1 MPRKPR
7 KPKPEG
13 SGSSEGAS
21 SSETTITTPTTTS
34 APPHAA
40 AVPSP
45 ANPGR
50 VGTGVAP
57 REVAAAHV
65 QPSRPAQQFF
75 GTQGRA
81 SDIGSAPG
89 SGRSRGGRSL
99 PGRGRG
105 RGRATTSVGSE
116 FPSRTG
122 PSATRPLHSRQGQP
136 APHYVQQLPER
147 PVQAAAAQRPQVSQS
162 IPARISVDTPLGQLA
177 HTPPPPVAEP
187 SAATTGARGQ
197 RLVEQIGSIRI
208 AQESSLPVDE
218 EQQQA
223 VVAVTPAPV
232 SSKTLRF
239 PLRPGKGRSG
249 QHCMV
254 KANHFIAN
262 LPDKDL
268 HHYDVAITPE
278 VTSRGVNRAVMEQL
292 VKRHRESDLANRLP
306 AYDGRKSLYTAG
318 KLPFE
323 SREFQIALPDE
334 DDGGN
339 TTIRLRRERAFKVV
353 IKFASRPDLH
363 HLQQFLAG
371 AQADAPQEALQ
382 VLDIVLRELP
392 THRYTPIVRSFYSP
406 NLGSRVSL
414 GDGLES
420 WRGFYQSIRP
430 TQMGLS
436 LNIGRTNTDLGFWFC
451 FCLPSAHLVKQV
463 V

>member
-21 SSETTITTPTTTS
+21 SSGTTTTTTTTTS
-34 APPHAA
+34 APPPAA
-40 AVPSP
+40 ALPSP
-45 ANPGR
+45 VNPGR

-57 REVAAAHV
+57 REVAATLPSPVNPGRVGTGVAPREVAAALPSPVNPGRVGTGVAPREAAAAHV

-116 FPSRTG
+116 FLSRTG
-122 PSATRPLHSRQGQP
+122 PSATRPLQSRQGQP

-147 PVQAAAAQRPQVSQS
+147 PVQAAAPQRPQVSQS

-177 HTPPPPVAEP
+177 HSPPPVAEP

-208 AQESSLPVDE
+208 AQESSVPVDE

-223 VVAVTPAPV
+223 VVAVAPAPV

-268 HHYDVAITPE
+268 HHYDVRNWCSLSLSLCMGVAFSSLFFSSE
-278 VTSRGVNRAVMEQL
+278 MVTIPTWVL
-292 VKRHRESDLANRLP
+292 VSCGCFLRLQ
-306 AYDGRKSLYTAG
+306 S
-318 KLPFE
+318 
-323 SREFQIALPDE
+323 
-334 DDGGN
+334 
-339 TTIRLRRERAFKVV
+339 LRR
-353 IKFASRPDLH
+353 
-363 HLQQFLAG
+363 
-371 AQADAPQEALQ
+371 
-382 VLDIVLRELP
+382 
-392 THRYTPIVRSFYSP
+392 
-406 NLGSRVSL
+406 
-414 GDGLES
+414 
-420 WRGFYQSIRP
+420 
-430 TQMGLS
+430 
-436 LNIGRTNTDLGFWFC
+436 
-451 FCLPSAHLVKQV
+451 
-463 V
+463 

>member
-268 HHYDVAITPE
+268 HHYDVRNWC
-278 VTSRGVNRAVMEQL
+278 S
-292 VKRHRESDLANRLP
+292 
-306 AYDGRKSLYTAG
+306 
-318 KLPFE
+318 
-323 SREFQIALPDE
+323 
-334 DDGGN
+334 
-339 TTIRLRRERAFKVV
+339 
-353 IKFASRPDLH
+353 
-363 HLQQFLAG
+363 
-371 AQADAPQEALQ
+371 
-382 VLDIVLRELP
+382 
-392 THRYTPIVRSFYSP
+392 
-406 NLGSRVSL
+406 
-414 GDGLES
+414 
-420 WRGFYQSIRP
+420 
-430 TQMGLS
+430 LS
-436 LNIGRTNTDLGFWFC
+436 LHGLGFLQPFL
-451 FCLPSAHLVKQV
+451 FL
-463 V
+463 

>member
-21 SSETTITTPTTTS
+21 SSGTTTTTTTTTS
-34 APPHAA
+34 APPPAA
-40 AVPSP
+40 ALPSP
-45 ANPGR
+45 VNPGR

-57 REVAAAHV
+57 REVAAAYV

-81 SDIGSAPG
+81 SDIGSASG

-147 PVQAAAAQRPQVSQS
+147 PVQAAAAQRPQVSQP
-162 IPARISVDTPLGQLA
+162 IPARISVDTPLGQRA
-177 HTPPPPVAEP
+177 HSPPPPPVAEP
-187 SAATTGARGQ
+187 SAATTRARGQ

-208 AQESSLPVDE
+208 AQESSVPVDE

-223 VVAVTPAPV
+223 VVAVAPAPV

-262 LPDKDL
+262 LPEKDL
-268 HHYDVAITPE
+268 HHYDVRNWC
-278 VTSRGVNRAVMEQL
+278 S
-292 VKRHRESDLANRLP
+292 
-306 AYDGRKSLYTAG
+306 
-318 KLPFE
+318 
-323 SREFQIALPDE
+323 
-334 DDGGN
+334 
-339 TTIRLRRERAFKVV
+339 
-353 IKFASRPDLH
+353 
-363 HLQQFLAG
+363 
-371 AQADAPQEALQ
+371 
-382 VLDIVLRELP
+382 
-392 THRYTPIVRSFYSP
+392 
-406 NLGSRVSL
+406 
-414 GDGLES
+414 
-420 WRGFYQSIRP
+420 
-430 TQMGLS
+430 LS
-436 LNIGRTNTDLGFWFC
+436 LSLCAWVSPAFSFPVKWLQSQHGFWF
-451 FCLPSAHLVKQV
+451 PV
-463 V
+463 VAFSGRNHSGGDFTRGQ

>member
-21 SSETTITTPTTTS
+21 SSGTTTTTTTTTS
-34 APPHAA
+34 APPPAA
-40 AVPSP
+40 APPSP
-45 ANPGR
+45 VNPGRVGTGVAPREVAATLPSPVNPGRVGTGVAPREVAAALPSPVNPGR

-122 PSATRPLHSRQGQP
+122 PSVTRPLHSRQGQP
-136 APHYVQQLPER
+136 APHHVQQLAER
-147 PVQAAAAQRPQVSQS
+147 PVQAAAAQPPQVSQS

-177 HTPPPPVAEP
+177 HSPPPVAEP
-187 SAATTGARGQ
+187 SAATTGVRGQ

-208 AQESSLPVDE
+208 AQESSVPVDE

-223 VVAVTPAPV
+223 VVAVAPAPV

-268 HHYDVAITPE
+268 HHYDVRNWC
-278 VTSRGVNRAVMEQL
+278 S
-292 VKRHRESDLANRLP
+292 
-306 AYDGRKSLYTAG
+306 
-318 KLPFE
+318 
-323 SREFQIALPDE
+323 
-334 DDGGN
+334 
-339 TTIRLRRERAFKVV
+339 
-353 IKFASRPDLH
+353 
-363 HLQQFLAG
+363 
-371 AQADAPQEALQ
+371 
-382 VLDIVLRELP
+382 
-392 THRYTPIVRSFYSP
+392 
-406 NLGSRVSL
+406 
-414 GDGLES
+414 
-420 WRGFYQSIRP
+420 
-430 TQMGLS
+430 LS
-436 LNIGRTNTDLGFWFC
+436 LSLSLSLSVHGHGFLQPFL
-451 FCLPSAHLVKQV
+451 FQ
-463 V
+463 